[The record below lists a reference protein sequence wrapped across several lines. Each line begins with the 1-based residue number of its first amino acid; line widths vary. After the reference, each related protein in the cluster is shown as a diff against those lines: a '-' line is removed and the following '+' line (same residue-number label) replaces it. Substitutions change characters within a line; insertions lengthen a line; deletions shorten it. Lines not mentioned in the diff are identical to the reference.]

1 MVIIF
6 TKESTALKIFILYL
20 KTSEKAL
27 KKKKFR
33 SRGFCFVSKNVP
45 NLMSYVKIPSLE
57 RKEEKKKQKKKP
69 LKM

>member
-6 TKESTALKIFILYL
+6 TKKNKKIHSTEDFYTVF

-27 KKKKFR
+27 KKKFR
-33 SRGFCFVSKNVP
+33 SRGFCFVMKNVQ

-57 RKEEKKKQKKKP
+57 KKKP